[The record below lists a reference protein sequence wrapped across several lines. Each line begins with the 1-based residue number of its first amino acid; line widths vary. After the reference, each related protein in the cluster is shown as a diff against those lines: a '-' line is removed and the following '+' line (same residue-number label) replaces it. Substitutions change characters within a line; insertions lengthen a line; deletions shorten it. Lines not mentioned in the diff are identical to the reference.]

1 MFKENERIQG
11 AGKDN
16 LFVSHSLAQI
26 KKFCTKVLWLE
37 YGEVR
42 AYDTVQEVL
51 PKYEAFLKE
60 YRAMSKKEQRK
71 FKEEAMRKQAGEAM
85 RLEEPKQTIR
95 RKRIK
100 YIIPLLFITVAL
112 TAGMIVYAKKDNLVA
127 PKQVNKSP
135 QENVMNGA
143 EKEVVREIPIR
154 YVNVPVAR
162 VRETP
167 NTEGEQ
173 IDTLQFGQSFVV
185 RETQKDK
192 QNGVWY
198 KVLDDDGT
206 EGWISETVTETV
218 PAENVLSY
226 EDTVKKLGEATGN
239 GTIINQAAAILGNN
253 RKDIEK
259 LLEEPLKVEELPA
272 GTLVQYPNLSVLY
285 NKQEKAIR
293 SNIEESSLSVEMLK
307 EWKPAQLQDDDFLA
321 WVARSDQYNLVVSA
335 TKTSAM
341 KQISISL
348 IE

>member
-1 MFKENERIQG
+1 M
-11 AGKDN
+11 
-16 LFVSHSLAQI
+16 
-26 KKFCTKVLWLE
+26 
-37 YGEVR
+37 R

-185 RETQKDK
+185 RETQKK
-192 QNGVWY
+192 INRTVFGTKSWMTMVQ
-198 KVLDDDGT
+198 KDGL
-206 EGWISETVTETV
+206 
-218 PAENVLSY
+218 A
-226 EDTVKKLGEATGN
+226 
-239 GTIINQAAAILGNN
+239 
-253 RKDIEK
+253 
-259 LLEEPLKVEELPA
+259 
-272 GTLVQYPNLSVLY
+272 
-285 NKQEKAIR
+285 
-293 SNIEESSLSVEMLK
+293 
-307 EWKPAQLQDDDFLA
+307 KP
-321 WVARSDQYNLVVSA
+321 
-335 TKTSAM
+335 
-341 KQISISL
+341 
-348 IE
+348 